1 MKYRPASD
9 APASWFAFQREDLSG
24 GVTPDMVTFA
34 KGVAGGFP
42 MGGMIAFGEKL
53 AALFTPG
60 SHGSTFAG
68 NPLGAAAGLA
78 TLDVIEDEN
87 LVANA
92 EARGEQLRDGIMA
105 TGNPLF
111 VSVRGRGLLDAVE
124 LKPSLL
130 PRGDELL
137 PRTRAHRQRGGSR
150 CAAFR
155 TAADV

>member
-1 MKYRPASD
+1 
-9 APASWFAFQREDLSG
+9 
-24 GVTPDMVTFA
+24 MVTFA

-105 TGNPLF
+105 TGNRCSFPYA
-111 VSVRGRGLLDAVE
+111 AVVCWT
-124 LKPSLL
+124 PSSSSH
-130 PRGDELL
+130 PA
-137 PRTRAHRQRGGSR
+137 PTR
-150 CAAFR
+150 
-155 TAADV
+155 